1 MHQFIL
7 TTSLDDGDVYTGASD
22 RNESQAVIGRSDLIH
37 VLSSLLS
44 ALVYSTRSAESSG
57 GNSAPVNGVRFT
69 CMNLPRFLHV
79 FVVVFRF
86 PECVERS
93 LFVIERTVRMHLVLG
108 FLGPV
113 DAV

>member
-1 MHQFIL
+1 
-7 TTSLDDGDVYTGASD
+7 
-22 RNESQAVIGRSDLIH
+22 
-37 VLSSLLS
+37 
-44 ALVYSTRSAESSG
+44 
-57 GNSAPVNGVRFT
+57 
-69 CMNLPRFLHV
+69 MNLPRFLHV